1 MKINSNDG
9 NWSVYKHSFCTCDSE
24 RICVYLLL
32 KATGGVFDPTKY
44 QNLKPQNKHSHFLEV
59 HQVGT
64 FGKSAEYEAG
74 QLLMSLP
81 VHPEKT
87 KTKTNSNYQDLKQLK
102 KTPTTYRIFYV
113 E

>member
-1 MKINSNDG
+1 M
-9 NWSVYKHSFCTCDSE
+9 
-24 RICVYLLL
+24 
-32 KATGGVFDPTKY
+32 
-44 QNLKPQNKHSHFLEV
+44 

-81 VHPEKT
+81 VHPEKNQNKNKKQTVTT
-87 KTKTNSNYQDLKQLK
+87 KTKQLK

>member
-24 RICVYLLL
+24 RICVHLLL
-32 KATGGVFDPTKY
+32 KATGGVFDPIKY

-87 KTKTNSNYQDLKQLK
+87 KTKKPVTTKTKQLK
-102 KTPTTYRIFYV
+102 KTPTPYRIFY
-113 E
+113 EE